1 MDVRSYLQRMQGGGA
16 LAPRPPLRAVMR
28 PFTGA
33 FLAIAAVA
41 YLTSATTVPLVLG
54 SFGASCVLLFG
65 FPDNPFSQPRNVIGG
80 HFLTSLTGLVFL
92 AAFGHGW
99 WSMALAVGT
108 AAAVMHLTRTLH
120 PPAGSN
126 PVIVM
131 LTSPG
136 WPFLLTPTLI
146 GAAILVA
153 VAVLFNNTDDRV
165 RYPKHWY

>member
-1 MDVRSYLQRMQGGGA
+1 MRGGGA
-16 LAPRPPLRAVMR
+16 RSPTPPLRAVIR
-28 PFTGA
+28 PFVGA

-41 YLTSATTVPLVLG
+41 YLTSATAVPLVLG

-80 HFLTSLTGLVFL
+80 HVLTSLTGLVFL
-92 AAFGHGW
+92 TAFGHAW
-99 WSMALAVGT
+99 WSMALAVAT
-108 AAAVMHLTRTLH
+108 AAALMHLSRTLH

-131 LTSPG
+131 LSSPG
-136 WPFLLTPTLI
+136 WTFLLTPTLI

-153 VAVLFNNTDDRV
+153 VAVLFNNTDARV
-165 RYPKHWY
+165 RYPKHWL